1 LKKITIT
8 IDGASSTGKS
18 TLAKR
23 IADHMGYTYIDS
35 GAMYRALT
43 LYAIRNQLIG
53 EDYFHKN
60 QLIKELPEIVIDFDS
75 NDSITLNGMLVEDDV
90 RSMEVAD
97 HVSTIAKE
105 PVFRKYLVAKQRE
118 LGVDGGVVMD
128 GRDIGSV
135 VFPDAEVKFYLVA
148 TAETRAV
155 RRFRELRDK
164 GEQVSP
170 KAVFQNLAKRDA
182 IDSTRR
188 DSPLIKPIDSIEL
201 NSENA
206 SEDYLL
212 QIALGHIQTKIN

>member
-1 LKKITIT
+1 MKKITIT

-35 GAMYRALT
+35 GAMYRSLT

-188 DSPLIKPIDSIEL
+188 DSPLIKPIDAIEL

>member
-188 DSPLIKPIDSIEL
+188 DSPLIKPIDAIEL